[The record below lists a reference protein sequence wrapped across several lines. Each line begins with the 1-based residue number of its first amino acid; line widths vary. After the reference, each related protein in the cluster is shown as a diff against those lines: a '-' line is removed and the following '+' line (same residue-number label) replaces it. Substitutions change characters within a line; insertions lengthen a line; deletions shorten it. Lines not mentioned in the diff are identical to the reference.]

1 MKRCKLLAALV
12 VAFCA
17 TSVMAEVVDATVFT
31 TKGEVPLRLE
41 LAATPETR
49 IKGLMDRDS
58 LAPLD
63 GMLFIFPSPHDYSFW
78 MKDTRI
84 PLDMLFIDEKRAIV
98 HVEADVAPYTKAER
112 ASGKPIV
119 AVIELD
125 GGRAA
130 RESIGKGDHVLYD
143 LPKHFMVQ

>member
-1 MKRCKLLAALV
+1 MKHLCRLAALM

-17 TSVMAEVVDATVFT
+17 TSALAEDVDATVFT
-31 TKGEVPLRLE
+31 KKGEVPLRLE
-41 LAATPETR
+41 VAATPETR

-63 GMLFIFPSPHDYSFW
+63 GMLFLFPSPHDYSFW

-84 PLDMLFIDEKRAIV
+84 PLDMLFIDDKNRIV
-98 HVEADVAPYTKAER
+98 HVEADVPPYTKAER
-112 ASGKPIV
+112 ASGQQVV

-125 GGRAA
+125 GGRAS
-130 RESIGKGDHVLYD
+130 RESIAKGDHVRYD
-143 LPKHFMVQ
+143 LPPSFQVQ

>member
-1 MKRCKLLAALV
+1 MHYLPRLAALV
-12 VAFCA
+12 VVFCA
-17 TSVMAEVVDATVFT
+17 TSAIAEVIDATVFT

-49 IKGLMDRDS
+49 LQGLMNRDS

-63 GMLFIFPSPHDYSFW
+63 GMLFIFPSAHDYSFW

-84 PLDMLFIDEKRAIV
+84 PLDMLFVDEKQRIV
-98 HVEADVAPYTKAER
+98 HIEADVPPYTKAER
-112 ASGKPIV
+112 ASGQSVI

-125 GGRAA
+125 GGRAS
-130 RESIGKGDHVLYD
+130 RESVAKGDHVRYD
-143 LPKHFMVQ
+143 LPPSFKVQ